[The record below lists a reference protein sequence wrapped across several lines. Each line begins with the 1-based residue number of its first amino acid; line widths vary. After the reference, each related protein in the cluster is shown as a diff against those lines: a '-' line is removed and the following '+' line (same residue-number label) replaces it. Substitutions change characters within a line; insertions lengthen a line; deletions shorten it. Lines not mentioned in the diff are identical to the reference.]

1 MSEHDRVDG
10 TGSQRRAVDRGR
22 KAGDRESVDD
32 TREFLSKA
40 RVDDIELGSGIEKNV
55 DDL

>member
-1 MSEHDRVDG
+1 MSEHDRVYG
-10 TGSQRRAVDRGR
+10 TGSQGSAVDRGR
-22 KAGDRESVDD
+22 KARDRESVDD

-40 RVDDIELGSGIEKNV
+40 RVDDVELGSGIEENV

>member
-10 TGSQRRAVDRGR
+10 TGSQRSAVDRGR
-22 KAGDRESVDD
+22 KAGDRELVNG
-32 TREFLSKA
+32 TGEFMGKA
-40 RVDDIELGSGIEKNV
+40 RVDDVELGAGVEKHA